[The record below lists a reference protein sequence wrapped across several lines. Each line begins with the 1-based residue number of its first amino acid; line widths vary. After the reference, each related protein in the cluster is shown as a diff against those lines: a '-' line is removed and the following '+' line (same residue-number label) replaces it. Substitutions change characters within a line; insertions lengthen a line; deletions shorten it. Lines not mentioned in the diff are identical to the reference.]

1 MTTLGVLL
9 RQRRTLAKLSRARLA
24 RLAGLCEATIKF
36 IEFDKHNPTR
46 QTRLKLLAISD
57 LSLSTDE
64 LGLNPQALPLPKRAS
79 GAGADPFARMERCR
93 PVLRGLLQVQ
103 SARQGAIHHCCG
115 QSKARSLRSSLR
127 DL

>member
-24 RLAGLCEATIKF
+24 RLAGLSEATIKF
-36 IEFDKHNPTR
+36 IEFDKHCPTK

-64 LGLNPQALPLPKRAS
+64 LGLNPQALPPPKQRS
-79 GAGADPFARMERCR
+79 SGADPFVAALLFHRIHQRIARIKRRRLTPKE
-93 PVLRGLLQVQ
+93 
-103 SARQGAIHHCCG
+103 
-115 QSKARSLRSSLR
+115 
-127 DL
+127 

>member
-79 GAGADPFARMERCR
+79 GAGADPFVAALLFHRIHKRIARMKRCR
-93 PVLRGLLQVQ
+93 PQR
-103 SARQGAIHHCCG
+103 AATPE
-115 QSKARSLRSSLR
+115 SS
-127 DL
+127 

>member
-36 IEFDKHNPTR
+36 IEFDKHSPRT

-57 LSLSTDE
+57 LSLSATSW
-64 LGLNPQALPLPKRAS
+64 GSIPKRFHHPSSSAVRAQIRLSQHFCFTESTS
-79 GAGADPFARMERCR
+79 G
-93 PVLRGLLQVQ
+93 
-103 SARQGAIHHCCG
+103 S
-115 QSKARSLRSSLR
+115 R
-127 DL
+127 D

>member
-36 IEFDKHNPTR
+36 IEFDKHWPRT

-57 LSLSTDE
+57 LSLSADE
-64 LGLNPQALPLPKRAS
+64 LGLNPQAHPPPKQRS
-79 GAGADPFARMERCR
+79 SGADPFVAALLFHRIHKRIARLKRCR
-93 PVLRGLLQVQ
+93 PQRPAT
-103 SARQGAIHHCCG
+103 SE
-115 QSKARSLRSSLR
+115 SN
-127 DL
+127 

>member
-36 IEFDKHNPTR
+36 IEFDKHSPRT

-57 LSLSTDE
+57 LSLSTE
-64 LGLNPQALPLPKRAS
+64 PPGVSL
-79 GAGADPFARMERCR
+79 
-93 PVLRGLLQVQ
+93 VLVGWL
-103 SARQGAIHHCCG
+103 
-115 QSKARSLRSSLR
+115 
-127 DL
+127 